1 MQTKQNISEIK
12 RIADQLRRVYSG
24 PSWLGPSITELLS
37 DVDEERAQQRTV
49 PGAHTIW
56 ELVLHITAWLRV
68 ARERLVVTEVREPDT
83 AENWP
88 PIRGTWEEAKAALES
103 EIDATEQAILKFS
116 EERLEERAPA
126 IEEQTFYQLLHGV
139 IQHSAYHA
147 GQIAVLK
154 KSSAK

>member
-1 MQTKQNISEIK
+1 MPIKQNIIETG
-12 RIADQLRRVYSG
+12 RMADQLRRVYRG
-24 PSWLGPSITELLS
+24 PSWLGPSIQELLS
-37 DVDEERAQQRTV
+37 DVDEEGARRRTL

-56 ELVLHITAWLRV
+56 ELVLHMTAWLRV
-68 ARERLVVTEVREPDT
+68 ARERLSGNGVREPEA

-88 PIRGTWEEAKAALES
+88 GMGRSWREAKTALES
-103 EIDATEQAILKFS
+103 EIDALEQTILRFPD
-116 EERLEERAPA
+116 ERLEERAPA

-154 KSSAK
+154 KAS